1 MSQNLSRGSDT
12 LVISLLWDITEKK
25 QNEELIARQAN
36 FDTLSGLPN
45 RRMLG
50 ELLDREIARLGWR
63 GGRLALMYID
73 LDLFK
78 EVNDSLG
85 HGVGDRLLAEAG
97 ERLRDGVGES
107 DVVAR
112 IGGDE
117 FAVILS
123 AVEDDSHVDLAAQ
136 NLIDA
141 LGRPFGID
149 EHQVYVS
156 ASVGITLF
164 PDDARE
170 REQLERNADQAM
182 FLAKRNGRGQF
193 AR

>member
-85 HGVGDRLLAEAG
+85 HGVGDRLLAEAWAPSSK
-97 ERLRDGVGES
+97 LPLVK
-107 DVVAR
+107 
-112 IGGDE
+112 
-117 FAVILS
+117 LS
-123 AVEDDSHVDLAAQ
+123 RACWSLKKT
-136 NLIDA
+136 I
-141 LGRPFGID
+141 
-149 EHQVYVS
+149 
-156 ASVGITLF
+156 SV
-164 PDDARE
+164 
-170 REQLERNADQAM
+170 
-182 FLAKRNGRGQF
+182 
-193 AR
+193 